1 MFLARSHGN
10 PADKRLPL
18 DEAEIGSFPPLC
30 LPAHRPRPLLARCG
44 QARPFRRDD
53 KVEIEAER
61 GRVDEVE
68 RRTHEHDGEEGL
80 DTAME
85 GDEGRR
91 RAVGGTRVRR
101 QGELRCGWGG

>member
-1 MFLARSHGN
+1 MHRGARNNSF
-10 PADKRLPL
+10 LPL
-18 DEAEIGSFPPLC
+18 R
-30 LPAHRPRPLLARCG
+30 LPAHRPRPLLAWCG

-53 KVEIEAER
+53 EVEIEAER
-61 GRVDEVE
+61 GRVDEAE